1 MVKNSPC
8 NAGDMGSLPGWG
20 TKIPQAAEQL
30 SLQTTPSEPLE
41 PRCHTGEASCCND
54 QSRCDTS
61 RPACHNYWSPHTL
74 VCVPQPESMPPNK
87 RLHTTQHR
95 SHMLQL
101 RPDTARWI
109 FKSFKFIV
117 EIIYWNNLSYQTLYC
132 VIYHIQTTSV
142 ICIFM
147 SFIDQG
153 TLLHS

>member
-30 SLQTTPSEPLE
+30 SLQTTPSEPVPFGAPVPHWRGLMLQRPE
-41 PRCHTGEASCCND
+41 
-54 QSRCDTS
+54 
-61 RPACHNYWSPHTL
+61 PACHNYWSPHTL

-109 FKSFKFIV
+109 FKSFKFIL
-117 EIIYWNNLSYQTLYC
+117 EIIYWDNLSYQTLYC